1 MDWRQQIPPL
11 GSSELISIASALFA
25 FVSYL
30 ASRATVRRQEI
41 AQYAA
46 LRAARDAD
54 LISWANEA
62 IEIVSETQKFCRD
75 RKNSLIEPAAVP
87 LENSRLRTRL
97 QALLDRGRLFFP
109 SQDGAAAAGDD
120 EGEAAYAGT
129 PHPSLDA
136 LYRIYR
142 IVSDM
147 DRTSPLAPGEAVRAV
162 VAERRKFVS
171 TVFLSVDPRRRED
184 MLRKIA
190 V

>member
-1 MDWRQQIPPL
+1 MEWRQHLPAIGL
-11 GSSELISIASALFA
+11 GELISIASALFA

-62 IEIVSETQKFCRD
+62 IDIVSETQKFCRD
-75 RKNSLIEPAAVP
+75 RKNALVDAASIP

-109 SQDGAAAAGDD
+109 SKDAPEVGDD
-120 EGEAAYAGT
+120 DGEAAYAGT

-147 DRTSPLAPGEAVRAV
+147 DRANPLTPADAVRAV
-162 VAERRKFVS
+162 VAERRRFVS
-171 TVFLSVDPRRRED
+171 TVFLSVDPRRRDD
-184 MLRKIA
+184 MLKKIA

>member
-1 MDWRQQIPPL
+1 MPPI
-11 GSSELISIASALFA
+11 GASEIISIASALFA

-30 ASRATVRRQEI
+30 ASRSTVRRQAI

-62 IEIVSETQKFCRD
+62 IDIVSETQKFCRD
-75 RKNSLIEPAAVP
+75 RKNKLLDDLAIRHER
-87 LENSRLRTRL
+87 SRLRTRL

-109 SQDGAAAAGDD
+109 GEDTDGASSDD
-120 EGEAAYAGT
+120 ENEAAYAGN
-129 PHPSLDA
+129 PHPSVDA

-147 DRTSPLAPGEAVRAV
+147 DRTNPMTPHDAIRAI
-162 VAERRKFVS
+162 VAQRRRFVS
-171 TVFLSVDPRRRED
+171 TVFLSVDPRRREE
-184 MLRKIA
+184 MLRKVA